1 MSTTSEEKP
10 TGVPRGHTPRPW
22 SARRGPAA
30 VLALLGSAACGMLL
44 YDQVAVYYGRPAAPW
59 RTHTRDWLADT
70 PGTSGWVIGAAAV
83 LALLGLY
90 LMFLALTPG
99 GRRRLPMAP
108 AGPSVRAVLDRAG
121 AATLLRDAALHTPGV
136 TAAQVRMRGRS
147 RAVVWATLSYGDGRS
162 VRAALHTAL
171 LEATD
176 SLGLAHPPRLTL
188 HITTP
193 PQPRTPAPAT
203 APTPTPTAAPATNT
217 VVAETGTV
225 ASSTGGTGR
234 GETGTGGSGTG
245 GSAAATPDTAERRGN
260 EPTTPTP
267 DTGETP
273 TTNPGPTT
281 PNTPQPQHH
290 PQTRPQTQ
298 PPTHPP
304 TPGGEEPADG

>member
-10 TGVPRGHTPRPW
+10 PKTPRGHAPRPW

-44 YDQVAVYYGRPAAPW
+44 YDQLAVYYGRPAAPW

-136 TAAQVRMRGRS
+136 TAAQVRMRGRG
-147 RAVVWATLSYGDGRS
+147 RAVVRATVSYGDGHT

-193 PQPRTPAPAT
+193 PRPHTPATPAT
-203 APTPTPTAAPATNT
+203 PATATNT
-217 VVAETGTV
+217 VVDDTG
-225 ASSTGGTGR
+225 TGGTGT
-234 GETGTGGSGTG
+234 GGTG
-245 GSAAATPDTAERRGN
+245 AAAPGPAEGRGNGPTTTTPDT
-260 EPTTPTP
+260 
-267 DTGETP
+267 DETP
-273 TTNPGPTT
+273 TTNPGAAT
-281 PNTPQPQHH
+281 PGTPHPQASPHPPSNPQPAS
-290 PQTRPQTQ
+290 
-298 PPTHPP
+298 P
-304 TPGGEEPADG
+304 TPPHTPPPPRGGEEPADG